1 MTQDIGFDA
10 QSNGLAHA
18 SSLNIEKRNR
28 LNSTSTS
35 FPGQSLLFK
44 HKQGGGLLSD

>member
-18 SSLNIEKRNR
+18 SSFNTEKRNQ
-28 LNSTSTS
+28 LDSTPTS

-44 HKQGGGLLSD
+44 QKQGGGLLSD